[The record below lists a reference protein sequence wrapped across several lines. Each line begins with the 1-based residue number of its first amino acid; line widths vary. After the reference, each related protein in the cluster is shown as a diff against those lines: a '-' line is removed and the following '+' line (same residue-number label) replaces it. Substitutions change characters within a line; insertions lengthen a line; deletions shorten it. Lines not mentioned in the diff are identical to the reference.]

1 MNTPPDIP
9 AFKGSKER
17 KENQIS
23 VLTSAVTKIAKVL
36 APSTDVGCSTNSSAT
51 SAGSGI
57 SSAKLAA
64 LRSNYL
70 QQMRD
75 LHQLLESRAI
85 SETEFIEQ
93 KTPILVKLKN
103 GPIG

>member
-17 KENQIS
+17 KR
-23 VLTSAVTKIAKVL
+23 VLKSAVTKMANVL
-36 APSTDVGCSTNSSAT
+36 TLFTNVECSKNSSTT

-57 SSAKLAA
+57 SPAKLAA
-64 LRSNYL
+64 LHSNYL

-75 LHQLLESRAI
+75 LHL
-85 SETEFIEQ
+85 F
-93 KTPILVKLKN
+93 
-103 GPIG
+103 